1 MVNAHPTILMQYCK
15 RHSISCPYL
24 KDYVNSREK
33 WLASICKFH
42 EISRDEAKT
51 LLLILMY
58 LGDYSL
64 ENRTFDKKHKMVVK
78 YKQELKNIAKRVSEI
93 ERETYNIICK
103 DKTKDN
109 KLSSTLSVVMQII
122 ENDCLQSIRS
132 YFESKGYTVGVLCF
146 DGLMIERTSEDVT
159 NESVSTLLERCQKY
173 VNRKVG
179 YDIKLDIK
187 EMNLAYELPEVGCIV
202 QEDKDVQERLFQLE
216 NPNFF
221 KYCNKNLYVFNE
233 ETGCMI
239 IVRSTYPR

>member
-1 MVNAHPTILMQYCK
+1 
-15 RHSISCPYL
+15 
-24 KDYVNSREK
+24 
-33 WLASICKFH
+33 
-42 EISRDEAKT
+42 
-51 LLLILMY
+51 MY

-132 YFESKGYTVGVLCF
+132 YFESKGYTVGVFML

-159 NESVSTLLERCQKY
+159 NESVSTLLEMPKIC
-173 VNRKVG
+173 
-179 YDIKLDIK
+179 
-187 EMNLAYELPEVGCIV
+187 
-202 QEDKDVQERLFQLE
+202 
-216 NPNFF
+216 
-221 KYCNKNLYVFNE
+221 
-233 ETGCMI
+233 
-239 IVRSTYPR
+239 